1 MIICPKCG
9 SDDVL
14 VGTESSP
21 EAGPGQPNLCTN
33 PLCKISWHP
42 GEESEYR
49 KKPMRKSV
57 GPKLKKEDIHV
68 FKSPEILMTFN
79 QDLRRRSRLTDRI
92 DKALNEG

>member
-1 MIICPKCG
+1 MIIDCPKCG

-14 VGTESSP
+14 VGTAE
-21 EAGPGQPNLCTN
+21 QPNHSEQPNHCSSCGEEWY
-33 PLCKISWHP
+33 PD
-42 GEESEYR
+42 EESEYR

-57 GPKLKKEDIHV
+57 GPKLKREDIHV